1 MGDAITFIMRADGR
15 RVALHTLAE
24 GSDKLVVFCHAA
36 PGSGA
41 FDPNP
46 EATRAR
52 GITLVA
58 SDRPGYGHSD
68 PVPDGTWPS
77 IADSADDLA
86 ALISERANRPVG
98 VAGWSAGGR
107 VALALA
113 ARWPELVDRVV
124 VVGTP
129 APNEQV
135 PWIPPEQVVM
145 LEQLMPLRPADALQT
160 LAAQLTPM
168 LPPDNE
174 AEVALAPLAAS
185 PADQDALAL
194 PGARERLAVM
204 LGEAY
209 AQGAVGMPADIM
221 SYCLRPWGFEPGE
234 VHVKTLLLYGA
245 NDPVAGS
252 RHGSWWQ
259 KQLPNAR
266 LEMVPDAGHM
276 LVLRV
281 WERALSHLAP
291 GTKRRSRK
299 A

>member
-1 MGDAITFIMRADGR
+1 MENGITFITRPGGR
-15 RVALHTLAE
+15 RVAVHMLA
-24 GSDKLVVFCHAA
+24 GGGGKLIVFCHAA

-41 FDPNP
+41 LDPDP

-52 GITLVA
+52 DITLLA
-58 SDRPGYGHSD
+58 SDRSGYGHSD
-68 PVPDGTWPS
+68 PPVHGAWPS

-86 ALISERANRPVG
+86 ALIGERADGPIG

-113 ARWPELVDRVV
+113 ARWPELVDRAVV
-124 VVGTP
+124 IGTP

-135 PWIPPEQVVM
+135 RWIPSEQVAM
-145 LEQLMPLRPADALQT
+145 LEQLRMLPPAEALQT
-160 LAAQLTPM
+160 LVAQLTPM
-168 LPPDNE
+168 LPSDCQTE
-174 AEVALAPLAAS
+174 AALAPLAVS
-185 PADQDALAL
+185 PADQEALAL
-194 PGARERLAVM
+194 PGARERLGMM

-209 AQGAVGMPADIM
+209 AQGAVGMAADIL

-234 VHVKTLLLYGA
+234 AQAKTLLLYGA
-245 NDPVAGS
+245 KDPVAGS
-252 RHGSWWQ
+252 RHGRWWQ

-266 LEMVPDAGHM
+266 LEMVPDGGHL

-291 GTKRRSRK
+291 GARRR
-299 A
+299 